1 MTTKV
6 LVTGGAGYIGSILTE
21 HLLQEGYEVTILDN
35 LLFGQQTHFHF
46 CANPKYNFVFGDVR
60 DEAILNKLV
69 PQADVIIPLAA
80 LVGAPLCDQDPW
92 MAKAVNFDAIKQIN
106 KIRSKDQYMIY
117 PMTNSGYGTQ
127 TGEVFCTEETPL
139 EPISLYG
146 STKVQGEEEVLSKE
160 NSVSFRLATVFGI
173 SPRLRI
179 DLLVNY
185 FTYMA
190 LKEGTLVLF
199 EKDFKRNFVHVRDV
213 ADCMLYCIKNF
224 SSMAGKPYNVGLDE
238 ANMSKEEL
246 ALRVKEYIPKL
257 YIHHAEVGT
266 DPDKRNYVVSNQRLR
281 EAGFEASRSI
291 DDGIQELIK
300 GYQMLRRS
308 GLKNV

>member
-1 MTTKV
+1 MTKKI
-6 LVTGGAGYIGSILTE
+6 LITGGAGYIGSILTE
-21 HLLQEGYEVTILDN
+21 HLLKNNYQVKILDN
-35 LLFGQQTHFHF
+35 LHFGQQTHFHF
-46 CANPKYNFVFGDVR
+46 CANPNYDFVFGDVR
-60 DEAILNKLV
+60 DEAVLKPLV
-69 PQADVIIPLAA
+69 KEADVIIPLAA
-80 LVGAPLCDQDPW
+80 LVGAPICKQDPW
-92 MAKAVNFDAIKQIN
+92 LATSVNYDAIK
-106 KIRSKDQYMIY
+106 KIVELKSKDQYMIY
-117 PMTNSGYGTQ
+117 PMTNSGYGIK
-127 TGEVFCTEETPL
+127 TGEEFCTEESSL

-146 STKVQGEEEVLSKE
+146 TTKVDGEKAVLGSE
-160 NSVSFRLATVFGI
+160 NTVSFRLATVFGM

-179 DLLVNY
+179 DLLLNY

-213 ADCMLYCIKNF
+213 ADCFIYCIENF
-224 SSMAGKPYNVGLDE
+224 DKMKGRPYNLGLDT

-246 ALRVKEYIPKL
+246 ALKVKEHVPNL

-266 DPDKRNYVVSNQRLR
+266 DPDKRDYLVSNKRLR

-291 DDGIQELIK
+291 DDGIKELIK
-300 GYQMLRRS
+300 GYKMLARS